1 MDLVPAN
8 CKYSPMATP
17 VVSRE
22 VESRQIAEFLGS
34 VPAGPAALILE
45 GEAGIGKTTVW
56 LAALDHAE
64 QLGYRVLS
72 SRAAPAESVLAFS
85 SLAALLETVDDSVL
99 AGLAT
104 QQRLAIDRVL
114 LRVSTDGP
122 VTDQRATTAAFVRV
136 VERLSE
142 DSPVLLALDD
152 LQWVDPPSM
161 QVVSAAVRRLT
172 GPVGL
177 LATVRTGAGEPPVG
191 LTLRA
196 PGLVRHIGLGPLSP
210 GALHSV
216 LLGRLGRSFS
226 RPKLLEIHQVSAGN
240 PFYAL
245 ELARTIDD
253 ESAHTATSLPATL
266 EGLVRAKIG
275 SLTPEVRQVLL
286 TAACLPHPTV
296 GLIRSALDTDPGR
309 IVALLKEAEVKGII
323 EISGEQL
330 HFTHPL
336 LARGTYRDATPA
348 DRRAMHRR
356 LAGIVDDPELK
367 ARHLALATT
376 AGDPLTLQA
385 LDTGAEL
392 ARIRGAP
399 TAAAELLE
407 LAIGLGG
414 DTPQRRISAAIHH
427 FNAGDATRARALL
440 NEVIARSESGPARSE
455 ALRLLGLWS
464 LLDGSSRDAAELLG
478 RALDEAGDD
487 LALRVQILVPLA
499 FAEVNSR
506 RHDHAARSA
515 EDAVT
520 AAMQLPQGQLLSQA
534 LSMSVLVRFLLGD
547 GLDESTL
554 ARALDF
560 EDPELPM
567 SSLLGPSVHSAA
579 LTAATGHLDKA
590 AEQLLNI
597 RQRYLES
604 GEESE
609 LILVAFH
616 NGLNEIWRGDFARA
630 TLIAEDAMERALL
643 LERDLPLAVALMLR
657 AAASSYTGAESDARR
672 DSVEA
677 IRICRRCDSPE
688 LVAVWPTTTLG
699 FLDVTVGNY
708 SAALATLQ
716 PRLLA
721 LQSTPKA
728 TEIFLAP
735 FLPDAIE
742 AMVHVGRLDDAG
754 PLVELLESNGR
765 RLDRAWMRA
774 AGGRCRA
781 LLLAAT
787 GDIDAAV
794 DVAQQALDQHDRVP
808 MPFERA
814 RTELVLG
821 QILRRQRKRE
831 AASRTLQNALA
842 SFEELGTPLWAQRAR
857 EDLQRASGTRRHDR
871 LTASEQRVAELAA
884 TGATI
889 REIAAALF
897 ISQKTVESNLSRIY
911 RKLGIRSRAELG
923 RVMSETAPTW

>member
-1 MDLVPAN
+1 
-8 CKYSPMATP
+8 MATP

-22 VESRQIAEFLGS
+22 LESRQIAEFLGS
-34 VPAGPAALILE
+34 VPAGPTALILE

-56 LAALDHAE
+56 LAALDRAQ

-99 AGLAT
+99 AALAP
-104 QQRLAIDRVL
+104 QQHLALDRVL
-114 LRVSTDGP
+114 LRVSADGP

-136 VERLSE
+136 VQRLSE

-161 QVVSAAVRRLT
+161 QVVSAAVQRLA
-172 GPVGL
+172 GPVGV
-177 LATVRTGAGEPPVG
+177 LATVRTGDGEPPVE
-191 LTLRA
+191 LTLRS
-196 PGLVRHIGLGPLSP
+196 PSRVRRIGLGPLSP
-210 GALHSV
+210 GALHTV

-226 RPKLLEIHQVSAGN
+226 RPKLLQIHEVSAGN

-245 ELARTIDD
+245 ELARTIDRD
-253 ESAHTATSLPATL
+253 SVSAATSLPATL
-266 EGLVRAKIG
+266 DGLVRAKIG

-286 TAACLPHPTV
+286 TAACLPDPTV
-296 GLIRSALDTDPGR
+296 GLIRRAFDTDPDR
-309 IVALLKEAEVKGII
+309 IGALLEEAEAKGII

-330 HFTHPL
+330 YFAHPL
-336 LARGTYRDATPA
+336 LARGTYGNATPA

-367 ARHLALATT
+367 ARHLALAAT

-414 DTPQRRISAAIHH
+414 DTPERRISAAVHH

-440 NEVIARSESGPARSE
+440 AEVIERPESGPAQSD

-464 LLDGSSRDAAELLG
+464 LLDGSSREAAELLV
-478 RALDEAGDD
+478 RALEEAGEDP
-487 LALRVQILVPLA
+487 AFRVQILVPLA
-499 FAEVNSR
+499 FAEVNA
-506 RHDHAARSA
+506 RHHDRAARSA
-515 EDAVT
+515 EDAVS
-520 AAMQLPQGQLLSQA
+520 AAMQLPPGQLLSQA
-534 LSMSVLVRFLLGD
+534 LSMSVLVRFLLGG
-547 GLDESTL
+547 GLDEDTL
-554 ARALDF
+554 ARALKF
-560 EDPELPM
+560 EDRQLPM
-567 SSLLGPSVHSAA
+567 SALLGPSVHSAA
-579 LTAATGHLDKA
+579 LMAGTGHLQEA
-590 AEQLLNI
+590 AAQLLGI
-597 RQRYLES
+597 RDRYIER

-616 NGLNEIWRGDFARA
+616 SGLNEIWRGEFANA
-630 TLIAEDAMERALL
+630 TLIAEDAMERATLL
-643 LERDLPLAVALMLR
+643 DRDLPLAVALMLR
-657 AAASSYTGAESDARR
+657 AAVSSYTGAESDARR
-672 DSVEA
+672 DAVEA

-688 LVAVWPTTTLG
+688 LVTVWPTTTLG

-742 AMVHVGRLDDAG
+742 AMIHVGRLDDAE
-754 PLVELLESNGR
+754 PLLEFLEGNGR

-781 LLLAAT
+781 LLLAAS
-787 GDIDAAV
+787 GDTDTAIGAA
-794 DVAQQALDQHDRVP
+794 QRALDQHDRVP

-814 RTELVLG
+814 RTQLVLG

-831 AASRTLQNALA
+831 AASRRLQEALA
-842 SFEELGTPLWAQRAR
+842 SFEELGTQLWAQRAR
-857 EDLQRASGTRRHDR
+857 EDLQRARGTRRHEQ
-871 LTASEQRVAELAA
+871 LTASEHRVAELAA

-897 ISQKTVESNLSRIY
+897 ISEKTVESNLSRVY
-911 RKLGIRSRAELG
+911 RKLRIHSRAELG
-923 RVMSETAPTW
+923 RAMGETAPT